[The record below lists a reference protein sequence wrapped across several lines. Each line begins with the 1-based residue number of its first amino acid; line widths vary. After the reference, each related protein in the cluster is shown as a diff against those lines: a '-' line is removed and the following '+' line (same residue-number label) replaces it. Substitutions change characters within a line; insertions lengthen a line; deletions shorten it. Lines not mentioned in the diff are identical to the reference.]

1 MLDLANNDLG
11 NDGAIYLKHVMPKLI
26 SLNLAN
32 TKMGLRGC
40 TDLSKTITNEN
51 KLRFIDL

>member
-11 NDGAIYLKHVMPKLI
+11 NEGAIYLKHVMPKLI